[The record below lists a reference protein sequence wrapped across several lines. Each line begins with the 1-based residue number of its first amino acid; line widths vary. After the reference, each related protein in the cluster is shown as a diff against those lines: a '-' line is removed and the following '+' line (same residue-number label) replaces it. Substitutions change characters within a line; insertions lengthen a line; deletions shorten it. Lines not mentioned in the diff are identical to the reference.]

1 MWKNLKDYFIVDAN
15 KKKGPANREKVAT
28 DHDPAVVPNAAPPPG
43 SSAPAAAPLDLNGAV
58 SDKFVKVLMQAMEAV
73 NLPGFDYLE
82 YKKSLQNLKKM
93 NFSEEVRYQTAF
105 TAAQSMGVTRR
116 DLLQSAD
123 HYLGTLDKEQA
134 KFELALN
141 SQKTRKVADKQQ
153 RLKQLDQSVAE
164 QEAKIKD
171 LRQKIS
177 ETRQEQQK
185 LNDSIQGSMRKL
197 SKTEADFA
205 TTFGVIA
212 ESIRTDVANVK
223 KYLK

>member
-1 MWKNLKDYFIVDAN
+1 
-15 KKKGPANREKVAT
+15 
-28 DHDPAVVPNAAPPPG
+28 
-43 SSAPAAAPLDLNGAV
+43 
-58 SDKFVKVLMQAMEAV
+58 MQAMESV

-105 TAAQSMGVTRR
+105 TAAQSMGVTRQ
-116 DLLQSAD
+116 DLLKSAD
-123 HYLGTLDKEQA
+123 HYLGTLAKEQA

-153 RLKQLDQSVAE
+153 RLRQLDQSIAE
-164 QEAKIKD
+164 QEAMIKD
-171 LRQKIS
+171 LQKKIS
-177 ETRQEQQK
+177 ETRGEQQK
-185 LNDSIQGSMRKL
+185 LDNAIQSSMGKL

-205 TTFGVIA
+205 TTFKVIA
-212 ESIRTDVANVK
+212 ESIHADVANVK